1 MKGVQVMSNSFS
13 ILIPAYKEGKTI
25 ENTFRGIINKFKEK
39 NLDFEIITIIDNE
52 PNDNTLEIAKKNSNQ
67 FKEIKIISREGKQ
80 GIASAI
86 IAGINASSKNI
97 IIIVMG
103 DTSENP
109 LDLIKMAMKMNEGY
123 DMVFANRFSDKSSFV
138 GYPRKKLIVN
148 RLCNFAVRSL
158 FGINSKDIT
167 NAVKAY
173 KSQILKNMN
182 ITSKGFEVF
191 AEIPIKAFLSGYKN
205 FTEISSSHHAG
216 EASMSKFSILNEGPR
231 YFKVIT
237 SCFLHRKIS
246 KD

>member
-1 MKGVQVMSNSFS
+1 MSNSFS

-39 NLDFEIITIIDNE
+39 NLDFEIITIIDDE

-67 FKEIKIISREGKQ
+67 FKEIKIISRDGKQ
-80 GIASAI
+80 GLASAI
-86 IAGINASSKNI
+86 VEGINASSKSV

-109 LDLIKMAMKMNEGY
+109 QDVIKLALKMNDGY
-123 DMVFANRFSDKSSFV
+123 DMVFANRFSDKGLVV

-148 RLCNFAVRSL
+148 RLCNFVARSL
-158 FGINSKDIT
+158 FRINSKDIT
-167 NAVKAY
+167 NAAKAY
-173 KSQILKNMN
+173 KSQILKNMD
-182 ITSKGFEVF
+182 ITSKGFEVL
-191 AEIPIKAFLSGYKN
+191 AEMPIKAYLGGYKN
-205 FTEISSSHHAG
+205 FAEISASHHAG
-216 EASMSKFSILNEGPR
+216 DASMSKFSILNEGPR
-231 YFKVIT
+231 YFKVII